1 MYATIND
8 DYMIEPNDGTL
19 LKDYFGDT
27 ELYIEDVING
37 FEEVLR
43 ENEELKRKLA
53 EDYQPKDVDYYDEY
67 GLNEDDFH

>member
-67 GLNEDDFH
+67 GLSEDDFH

>member
-1 MYATIND
+1 MYATITD

-19 LKDYFGDT
+19 LKDYFGDS

-53 EDYQPKDVDYYDEY
+53 EDYQPKNVDYYDEY